1 MTMTSNLVLM
11 YNVNICPDN
20 LPEHFPVDYEFFDPG
35 KTYSDQ
41 TVFAYDH
48 YLSKGIIEQHLES
61 HLQAG
66 YRVIYDNKNEH
77 WFTTNQWWIVELLQK
92 YPQQHLLLSLGS
104 APGTMSNLRVQAV
117 PAWIWLRCRYYWEKF
132 NYHNT
137 AYIPTATAQYKT
149 LCMIN
154 RPRAWRDRVW
164 DALDQFGENVLRSYL
179 SRGIGMPDDGVSDGH
194 LWQMNP
200 RWFDLTAMS
209 LVCESSVGA
218 LPGEIPVT
226 APAGVFISEK
236 SLKPMAM
243 QHPFILVATP
253 GTLAE
258 IQSFGFET
266 FPELWDESYDSV
278 ANFQQRL
285 LLIMQQVRQFDV
297 TQLNTPV
304 IQQKLQHNQHRIFDP
319 VVTQQLLQQQVLD
332 PILEFLNE

>member
-1 MTMTSNLVLM
+1 MIMTSNLVLM
-11 YNVNICPDN
+11 HDTRLVPSN
-20 LPEHFPVDYEFFDPG
+20 LSTYFPVDYEFFDFS
-35 KTYSDQ
+35 KTYSTN
-41 TVFAYDH
+41 TVFVYDH
-48 YLSKGIIEQHLES
+48 YLSEIAVKQHLES

-66 YRVIYDNKNEH
+66 YRVIYDNKSEH
-77 WFTTNQWWIVELLQK
+77 WFTTDQWWIVELLQK
-92 YPQQHLLLSLGS
+92 YPQQHLLFSLGS
-104 APGTMSNLRVQAV
+104 AAGSVPGLRVQAV
-117 PAWIWLRCRYYWEKF
+117 PAWIWLRFRYHWEKL
-132 NYHNT
+132 NYHNI
-137 AYIPTATAQYKT
+137 AYTTTAQYKT

-154 RPRAWRDRVW
+154 QPRRWRDRVW

-179 SRGIGMPDDGVSDGH
+179 SRGIRMPDDITSDGY
-194 LWQMNP
+194 LWEVNP
-200 RWFDLTAMS
+200 QWFQVTAMS
-209 LVCESSVGA
+209 LVCESSIGA
-218 LPGEIPVT
+218 IENELSVT
-226 APAGVFISEK
+226 APSGVFISEK

-243 QHPFILVATP
+243 QHPFILIATP

-258 IQSFGFET
+258 IRSFGFET

-285 LLIMQQVRQFDV
+285 LLIMRQVRQFDV